1 MADSYS
7 YGGWLLLIGMVG
19 VLAVLAG
26 RITQRL
32 PLPAPALLLAGT
44 AIAVQVLPGLHRP
57 AAADV
62 DRLVTVALVL
72 ILFDGGRQLGWSRFR
87 RSVRPIV
94 LTGVAG
100 TFATTAGVALLAH
113 LLGLSWYPALL
124 VAAAIAPTD
133 PAVVFSVLGQREITG
148 ESGTILEG
156 ESGANDPVGIALMAS
171 LLSAGQLSGSA
182 LWHAAGQFLLQLAV
196 GALVGVLGGW
206 LLLTFVRRVPLPT
219 AGLYPVRTLAGSLVL
234 FGAAV
239 LAHGSG
245 FLAVFIAGILLGEA
259 DLPYQREVEHVHSA
273 AASLGEIVAF
283 VALGM
288 TVNLAELGHRDVWL
302 PGLVLAAL
310 LTVLVRPLLVGAC
323 LISSRLAANERALV
337 LLAGLKGAVP
347 ILLGTFLLD
356 AKLPDTERLY
366 GIVVL
371 VVAFSVTVQATALP
385 ALAAVLRVPMRPVRP
400 EPWAVGVRLRTQ
412 PDGAYRLRVAA
423 GSVADG
429 STVAELGG
437 LPETARL
444 SFLVRDGTLVPVSPE
459 TELWAGD
466 EVLVLADPDAG
477 EALGTL
483 FDEPGPDVTR

>member
-7 YGGWLLLIGMVG
+7 YGGWLLLIGVVG
-19 VLAVLAG
+19 LLAVLAG
-26 RITQRL
+26 RITQRV

-44 AIAVQVLPGLHRP
+44 AIAVQLVPSLHRP
-57 AAADV
+57 AATSV
-62 DRLVTVALVL
+62 DHLVTVALVL
-72 ILFDGGRQLGWSRFR
+72 ILFDGGRQLGWSKFR
-87 RSVRPIV
+87 RSVRPIA
-94 LTGVAG
+94 LTGVLG
-100 TFATTAGVALLAH
+100 TFGTTAGVALLGH

-133 PAVVFSVLGQREITG
+133 PAVVFSVLGQREIVG

-171 LLSAGQLSGSA
+171 LLSAGKLSGSA
-182 LWHAAGQFLLQLAV
+182 LGHAAGQFLLQLAV
-196 GALVGVLGGW
+196 GAVVGLLGGW
-206 LLLTFVRRVPLPT
+206 LLLTFSRRVPLPT
-219 AGLYPVRTLAGSLVL
+219 PGLYPVRTLAGSFVL

-259 DLPYQREVEHVHSA
+259 GLPYQREVEHVHSA

-288 TVNLAELGHRDVWL
+288 TVNLSELSHRDVWL
-302 PGLVLAAL
+302 PGLVLAVL

-323 LISSRLAANERALV
+323 LISSRLAVHERALV

-385 ALAAVLRVPMRPVRP
+385 ALAALLRVPMRPVQP
-400 EPWAVGVRLRTQ
+400 EPWAFGVRLRSQ

-423 GSVADG
+423 GSAADG
-429 STVAELGG
+429 STVAQLVEL
-437 LPETARL
+437 PATASL
-444 SFLVRDGTLVPVSPE
+444 GFLVRNGALVPVSAD
-459 TELWAGD
+459 TELRAGD
-466 EVLVLADPDAG
+466 EVLVLAEPDCG
-477 EALGTL
+477 DALAAL
-483 FDEPGPDVTR
+483 FSEPRQNRDG